1 MCCDLSVQ
9 RMLLRARRLMCRL
22 AAAAPAVATRCTGRK
37 TLPRENLCFCEDRDK
52 GASKARAT
60 PQHCMARVPPY
71 HSALQAD
78 SLQCWFKVW
87 CESIEPLRSCAIPGR
102 TFACHL
108 MDAAAGAMGIA
119 RGDALF
125 ALAALLWHR
134 HQLSWPLA
142 MHLSMLS

>member
-1 MCCDLSVQ
+1 
-9 RMLLRARRLMCRL
+9 
-22 AAAAPAVATRCTGRK
+22 
-37 TLPRENLCFCEDRDK
+37 
-52 GASKARAT
+52 
-60 PQHCMARVPPY
+60 MARVLLY

-78 SLQCWFKVW
+78 SLQCWFKVR
-87 CESIEPLRSCAIPGR
+87 CKSIEPLRSCVTLQR
-102 TFACHL
+102 RFACHL

>member
-1 MCCDLSVQ
+1 MI
-9 RMLLRARRLMCRL
+9 RR
-22 AAAAPAVATRCTGRK
+22 
-37 TLPRENLCFCEDRDK
+37 TL
-52 GASKARAT
+52 
-60 PQHCMARVPPY
+60 
-71 HSALQAD
+71 
-78 SLQCWFKVW
+78 
-87 CESIEPLRSCAIPGR
+87 
-102 TFACHL
+102 ACHL

>member
-1 MCCDLSVQ
+1 MI
-9 RMLLRARRLMCRL
+9 RRKLGWL
-22 AAAAPAVATRCTGRK
+22 
-37 TLPRENLCFCEDRDK
+37 
-52 GASKARAT
+52 
-60 PQHCMARVPPY
+60 
-71 HSALQAD
+71 
-78 SLQCWFKVW
+78 
-87 CESIEPLRSCAIPGR
+87 
-102 TFACHL
+102 L

>member
-1 MCCDLSVQ
+1 
-9 RMLLRARRLMCRL
+9 
-22 AAAAPAVATRCTGRK
+22 
-37 TLPRENLCFCEDRDK
+37 
-52 GASKARAT
+52 
-60 PQHCMARVPPY
+60 MAHFPHAQP
-71 HSALQAD
+71 ALQAGA
-78 SLQCWFKVW
+78 LQCWLKVP
-87 CESIEPLRSCAIPGR
+87 CKKLEPLRSCAMIQR